1 MSLLFELLWYAL
13 ICMVFTSI
21 CNIVYN
27 FFFANKQ
34 SETNNGTPSKRK
46 VILNASYTALL
57 VSTGLIIVYLIII
70 YILHA
75 LRI

>member
-27 FFFANKQ
+27 FFFTDKQ
-34 SETNNGTPSKRK
+34 SETNNEIPSKRT
-46 VILNASYTALL
+46 VILNASYIALL
-57 VSTGLIIVYLIII
+57 VSTGLIIVCLVIT
-70 YILHA
+70 YILHV

>member
-27 FFFANKQ
+27 VFFADKQ
-34 SETNNGTPSKRK
+34 SEANNETPSKRK

-57 VSTGLIIVYLIII
+57 VSTGLIIVLLVIT
-70 YILHA
+70 YILHV